1 VTPLGLRSAMLLAL
15 LALAPRATP
24 QSAEATAPPA
34 TLPAAATAPETLI
47 GLDPAAVF
55 ARLGTPHSLYV
66 ARGAE
71 PWQDDAVFSYDYGL
85 DLYWYRDRVWQVGLA
100 KGSLVALFGLKP
112 GDSVDKA
119 FSLLGQPAWSGGNPS
134 GASDPAGSVGT
145 PSLAAWEWSLP
156 NAPWPLRLRAVAR
169 ADGVLEELYA
179 YRADF

>member
-1 VTPLGLRSAMLLAL
+1 M
-15 LALAPRATP
+15 P
-24 QSAEATAPPA
+24 QGAEASAPPA
-34 TLPAAATAPETLI
+34 SLPAAATAPESLI

-85 DLYWYRDRVWQVGLA
+85 DLYWYRDRVWQIGVT
-100 KGSLVALFGLKP
+100 KGAVVSLFGLRP

-119 FSLLGQPAWSGGNPS
+119 FSLLGQPAWSGESFS
-134 GASDPAGSVGT
+134 GDPEPAGAAEAAART
-145 PSLAAWEWSLP
+145 AWEWTLP
-156 NAPWPLRLRAVAR
+156 QSSWPLRLRAVVSAD
-169 ADGVLEELYA
+169 DGVLEELYA

>member
-1 VTPLGLRSAMLLAL
+1 MTPHGLRPAILAIL
-15 LALAPRATP
+15 TILALAPEAAS
-24 QSAEATAPPA
+24 QSAEAPGAPA
-34 TLPAAATAPETLI
+34 TVPAAATAPEALI

-55 ARLGTPHSLYV
+55 TKLGTPHSLSV

-100 KGSLVALFGLKP
+100 KGSPVALFGLRP
-112 GDSVDKA
+112 GDSIDKA
-119 FSLLGQPAWSGGNPS
+119 FSLLGQPAWSGG
-134 GASDPAGSVGT
+134 AAVKAAGPVET
-145 PSLAAWEWSLP
+145 TARTAWEWSLP
-156 NAPWPLRLRAVAR
+156 NAPWPLRLRAIAR